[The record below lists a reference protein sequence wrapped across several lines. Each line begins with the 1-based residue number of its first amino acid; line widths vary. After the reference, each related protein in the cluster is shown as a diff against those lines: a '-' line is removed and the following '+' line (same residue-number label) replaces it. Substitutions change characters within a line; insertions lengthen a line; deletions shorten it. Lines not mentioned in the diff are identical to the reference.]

1 MFRLVGILLTITLC
15 REALGDAAV
24 KPLFT
29 SDATLSIT
37 LAGPLRSIANDKSD
51 DPDYRPGLLQFVDT
65 AGKAHALTVGL
76 RPRGKSRRNPL
87 ACDFPPLRLD
97 LPKKDAAGTVFDGQD
112 KLKLVTQCQTRDP
125 KHLYEQNV
133 LKEYGLYRAFNRLS
147 PLSFRVRLVEVSYV
161 DQDRGDAQTSSFG
174 FFIEDKA
181 DVAKRNQL
189 HVADIVEVP
198 PAQLEPAQ
206 ANRVELFQFMIG
218 NTDFSL
224 RLGPPGEPCC
234 HNAVPL
240 LGDDGLYRPVPYDF
254 DSTGVVDPPYALPAR
269 GLHINNVRQRR
280 YRGGCEPLD
289 VFQRTLDEFR
299 AAQAD
304 LYASLLAHPGL
315 KTRTVRTVSAYLD
328 GFYSIIND
336 PRQLQRQIL
345 SVCGK

>member
-1 MFRLVGILLTITLC
+1 MLRLIGLVLTIALC
-15 REALGDAAV
+15 RESYADAPI
-24 KPLFT
+24 KPLFA
-29 SDATLSIT
+29 SDETLSIT
-37 LAGPLRSIANDKSD
+37 LSGPLRSIAGDKSD
-51 DPDYRPGLLQFVDT
+51 DPDYRDATLSFLDA
-65 AGKAHALTVGL
+65 AGASHSVAIGL

-97 LPKKDAAGTVFDGQD
+97 LPKKEVAGTLFDGQD

-147 PLSFRVRLVEVSYV
+147 PISFRVRLVEVRYV
-161 DQDRGDAQTSSFG
+161 DQDRHDADTSSFG

-181 DVAKRNQL
+181 DLAGRSQL
-189 HVADIVEVP
+189 QIVEVAEVP
-198 PAQLEPAQ
+198 AAQLEPLQ

-224 RLGPPGEPCC
+224 RLGPPGESCC

-240 LGDDGLYRPVPYDF
+240 LGSDGLYRMVPYDF

-269 GLHINNVRQRR
+269 GLHISNVRQRR

-289 VFQRTLDEFR
+289 VFQRVLGEFQSAR
-299 AAQAD
+299 AEV
-304 LYASLLAHPGL
+304 YAALAEQPAL
-315 KTRTVRTVSAYLD
+315 TTRTARTVSSYLD
-328 GFYSIIND
+328 GFYAVAND
-336 PRQLQRQIL
+336 PKKLQREVLQI
-345 SVCGK
+345 CGK